1 MSTVLAQHEHLVQAG
16 LKLSTMEMKL
26 MHTDELPFVAGADLE
41 TSGEEIE
48 VLSPTSGTCLSAVKS
63 ADQNVIDR
71 AFESAAQGQIEWA
84 KRSVRERSKVLH
96 SISREILR
104 RGEELAELL
113 VSEVG
118 KPIREAKGEVNAAAS
133 YFQYYAELAVHTRG
147 ESIEIDRND
156 EIWLRREPR
165 GTVLAI
171 LPWNYPAALV
181 ARKAA
186 PALAAGNA
194 VIIKPHENTPLSA
207 FWLARLMLE
216 AGLPDELIS
225 VLPGSGDVGH
235 RLASDTRVDLVTMTG
250 SIRAGR
256 SISAAAAP
264 NLIPVSLEL
273 GGKAPFIVTESA
285 DIKIAAAAAIESRF
299 SNNGQVCICAERI
312 YVQRSIE
319 KEFVRAFIDGVKSLV
334 VGDPNAASTD
344 LGPKISE
351 VELQKVEGLVRS
363 AVADGAE
370 VLYQAE
376 LPDDL
381 PSGGYWQAPVV
392 LGRVTDSM
400 DLMKQ
405 EIFGPVA
412 PITVFDSESEVVER
426 ANDSDY
432 GLSAYVFS
440 NDQSQVMRLLRN
452 LECGEV
458 YINRAGPEDHAGYH
472 TGIKHSGL
480 GGDDGPHGFETYWR
494 KKSIYMRWEE
504 HSN

>member
-1 MSTVLAQHEHLVQAG
+1 MG
-16 LKLSTMEMKL
+16 K
-26 MHTDELPFVAGADLE
+26 
-41 TSGEEIE
+41 
-48 VLSPTSGTCLSAVKS
+48 
-63 ADQNVIDR
+63 N
-71 AFESAAQGQIEWA
+71 
-84 KRSVRERSKVLH
+84 
-96 SISREILR
+96 SRNYWFP
-104 RGEELAELL
+104 
-113 VSEVG
+113 EVG

-319 KEFVRAFIDGVKSLV
+319 KES
-334 VGDPNAASTD
+334 S
-344 LGPKISE
+344 
-351 VELQKVEGLVRS
+351 VRS
-363 AVADGAE
+363 
-370 VLYQAE
+370 
-376 LPDDL
+376 
-381 PSGGYWQAPVV
+381 
-392 LGRVTDSM
+392 SM
-400 DLMKQ
+400 
-405 EIFGPVA
+405 V
-412 PITVFDSESEVVER
+412 
-426 ANDSDY
+426 
-432 GLSAYVFS
+432 S
-440 NDQSQVMRLLRN
+440 NL
-452 LECGEV
+452 
-458 YINRAGPEDHAGYH
+458 
-472 TGIKHSGL
+472 
-480 GGDDGPHGFETYWR
+480 
-494 KKSIYMRWEE
+494 
-504 HSN
+504 